1 MYTIVVVVLEFETNN
16 KYDILN
22 VLGQPI
28 YHMFEGANLKY
39 MLVQFVPNPSTVS
52 KLVRLTCLIIFLSYL
67 LLLQRLWMF
76 MHAESDCLQRQFCAP
91 RHDLTMHITD
101 NFNNVRS
108 DCTSIL
114 LFI

>member
-39 MLVQFVPNPSTVS
+39 NHVS
-52 KLVRLTCLIIFLSYL
+52 C
-67 LLLQRLWMF
+67 
-76 MHAESDCLQRQFCAP
+76 AESA
-91 RHDLTMHITD
+91 
-101 NFNNVRS
+101 NKK
-108 DCTSIL
+108 
-114 LFI
+114 